1 MSAAVTT
8 RISHTALL
16 ALALLTAPA
25 CGATQ
30 DPTDTFAADAT
41 DGTGDVS
48 PPVDATAADATS
60 PFGPDV
66 WHTRVELGQVQTGFD
81 GKTPP
86 VTFVVP
92 PGTTSFVLSVRGP
105 DAWQYTLAALAGP
118 SNLSIVPKFWLDGGP
133 GSPWLCLDNCSNR
146 IASSP
151 AEAQFLVPN
160 TPLLQV
166 QTGEHSVQAYAFDYV
181 PPQGSVVG
189 QRSPQLAKVEL
200 AVDFVGKPAE
210 LRKLGRLNVNL
221 CLTGAAG
228 ITAAIA
234 LEHPRVSA
242 ALDEVRQRLAE
253 AQLELGEVRAFDV
266 PAEQLIFTHDASAD
280 AELSALYRTGAGLPP
295 GLNVFLVDAVQ
306 VAAKQ
311 GIPTLVLGLAGGIP
325 GPLCVGGPRS
335 GVVLSL
341 QAAPQGLLLGR
352 AMAHEIGHYLG
363 LFHSSEEHLS
373 GQSAVHDNLPDTP
386 EQDPD
391 NLMFWLVNDTSAGK
405 LTPQQADVLHHNPWV
420 APVLETP

>member
-1 MSAAVTT
+1 MTT
-8 RISHTALL
+8 RISLTAILMVALL
-16 ALALLTAPA
+16 AASA
-25 CGATQ
+25 CGATP
-30 DPTDTFAADAT
+30 DPADTFAADAS
-41 DGTGDVS
+41 DDAGDTLL
-48 PPVDATAADATS
+48 PQDATTTDTTS

-66 WHTRVELGQVQTGFD
+66 WHTRVELGTAQTGFD

-133 GSPWLCLDNCSNR
+133 GAPWLCLDNCVNR

-160 TPLLQV
+160 TPLVQV
-166 QTGEHSVQAYAFDYV
+166 QTGEHTVQVYAFDYV
-181 PPQGSVVG
+181 PPQGSVFG
-189 QRSPQLAKVEL
+189 QRSPQVAKVEL

-210 LRKLGRLNVNL
+210 LGKLGRLDVNL

-228 ITAAIA
+228 ITAAVA

-242 ALDEVRQRLAE
+242 ALDEVRERLAE
-253 AQLELGEVRAFDV
+253 AHLELGEVRAFDV

-325 GPLCVGGPRS
+325 GPLYVGGPRS

-341 QAAPQGLLLGR
+341 QAAPQGVLLGR

-363 LFHSSEEHLS
+363 LFHTTEETLS
-373 GQSAVHDNLPDTP
+373 GQTAVHDNLPDTP
-386 EQDPD
+386 VLDPD
-391 NLMFWLVNDTSAGK
+391 NLMFWLVNDTSMGK
-405 LTPQQADVLHHNPWV
+405 LTTQQADVLHHNLWV
-420 APVLETP
+420 TPVLETP